1 MSARCFFVPDSP
13 DGKEFVPTD
22 WARGPWGA
30 TISGNY
36 VGGLLGHVIERDAGD
51 PELQPARLTVDRARG
66 DLLLRLG
73 ELGLHL
79 LGLLEEGVHV
89 GSGLHGGSFRL
100 VPFWAGAAPVGRNPG

>member
-36 VGGLLGHVIERDAGD
+36 VGGLLGHVIERDAS
-51 PELQPARLTVDRARG
+51 PRLATSNLEIIRAAFSRRRP
-66 DLLLRLG
+66 DAD
-73 ELGLHL
+73 E
-79 LGLLEEGVHV
+79 
-89 GSGLHGGSFRL
+89 
-100 VPFWAGAAPVGRNPG
+100 